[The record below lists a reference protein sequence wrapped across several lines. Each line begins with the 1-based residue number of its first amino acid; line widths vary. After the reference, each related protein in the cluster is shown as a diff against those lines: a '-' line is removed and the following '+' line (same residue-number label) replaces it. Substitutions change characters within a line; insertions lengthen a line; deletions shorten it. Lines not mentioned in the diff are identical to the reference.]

1 MMKQKQKQQTWLST
15 MLLLLACAGAW
26 LSLAHAEEEEET
38 ASMTLNEVVEL
49 IEPFAQG
56 CDPKPE
62 RGHIEEMVLNKQDAS
77 HESKCF
83 RRCMLH
89 QFEVMPAGK
98 TEFNEE
104 KTLDM
109 MNMMFS
115 DRQSDSKTIFA
126 KCNQAGSGL
135 TDECEAAHSISMCM
149 LSEMRDANYK
159 IPDVKE

>member
-1 MMKQKQKQQTWLST
+1 MMKQQKQQTWLST
-15 MLLLLACAGAW
+15 LLLLACAGAW
-26 LSLAHAEEEEET
+26 LSLVHAEEEEEA

-49 IEPFAQG
+49 VEPFGQG

-62 RGHIEEMVLNKQDAS
+62 RGDIEEMVLNKEDAS

-83 RRCMLH
+83 RRCMLQ
-89 QFEVMPAGK
+89 QFEVMPEGK
-98 TEFNEE
+98 TEFNEW

-115 DRQSDSKTIFA
+115 DKQSDSKLIVN
-126 KCNQAGSGL
+126 KCNRAGSGQS
-135 TDECEAAHSISMCM
+135 DECEVAHSISMCM
-149 LSEMRDANYK
+149 LSEMRDAGYK